1 MGAVVGIVA
10 GLIALLGLLVA
21 LGNAGYL
28 AMLNSAARKR
38 GLSGES
44 AALFVKE
51 RRGVAIGTTAVAALG
66 LLLTLGGS
74 VPVDV
79 LGAVLAAGG
88 GVAAKRALGRH
99 PRPVPRR
106 RLTPPRTSGF
116 WRSHTGPRARARFV
130 TWV

>member
-10 GLIALLGLLVA
+10 GLIALLGVLVA

-28 AMLNSAARKR
+28 AMLSSAARKR

-44 AALFVKE
+44 TALFVKE
-51 RRGVAIGTTAVAALG
+51 RKGVAVGTTAVALLG

-79 LGAVLAAGG
+79 LGAVLSAGG
-88 GVAAKRALGRH
+88 GLAAKRALDG
-99 PRPVPRR
+99 
-106 RLTPPRTSGF
+106 T
-116 WRSHTGPRARARFV
+116 RARFRNGV
-130 TWV
+130 

>member
-44 AALFVKE
+44 TALFVKE
-51 RRGVAIGTTAVAALG
+51 RSGVAVGT
-66 LLLTLGGS
+66 
-74 VPVDV
+74 
-79 LGAVLAAGG
+79 
-88 GVAAKRALGRH
+88 
-99 PRPVPRR
+99 RPSRR
-106 RLTPPRTSGF
+106 
-116 WRSHTGPRARARFV
+116 WACC
-130 TWV
+130 

>member
-21 LGNAGYL
+21 LGHAGYL

-38 GLSGES
+38 GISGEG

-51 RRGVAIGTTAVAALG
+51 RRGVAIGSTAVAELG

-88 GVAAKRALGRH
+88 GVAAKRALDGTRD
-99 PRPVPRR
+99 
-106 RLTPPRTSGF
+106 
-116 WRSHTGPRARARFV
+116 RFRGSA
-130 TWV
+130 

>member
-28 AMLNSAARKR
+28 VMLSSAARKR

-44 AALFVKE
+44 AALYVKE
-51 RRGVAIGTTAVAALG
+51 RRGVAVGTTGVALLG

-88 GVAAKRALGRH
+88 GLAAKRALDG
-99 PRPVPRR
+99 
-106 RLTPPRTSGF
+106 T
-116 WRSHTGPRARARFV
+116 RARFRSGV
-130 TWV
+130 

>member
-1 MGAVVGIVA
+1 M
-10 GLIALLGLLVA
+10 LIGLVA
-21 LGNAGYL
+21 IGEPLLAWIGPEFAAGYL

-38 GLSGES
+38 GMSGES
-44 AALFVKE
+44 VALFVKE

-88 GVAAKRALGRH
+88 GVAAKRALDGTRN
-99 PRPVPRR
+99 
-106 RLTPPRTSGF
+106 
-116 WRSHTGPRARARFV
+116 RFRGSA
-130 TWV
+130 

>member
-10 GLIALLGLLVA
+10 GLIALLGVLVA

-28 AMLNSAARKR
+28 AVLSSAARKR

-44 AALFVKE
+44 TALFVKE
-51 RRGVAIGTTAVAALG
+51 RKGVAVGTTAVALLG

-79 LGAVLAAGG
+79 LGAVLGAGG
-88 GVAAKRALGRH
+88 GLAAKRALDG
-99 PRPVPRR
+99 
-106 RLTPPRTSGF
+106 T
-116 WRSHTGPRARARFV
+116 RARFRNGV
-130 TWV
+130 

>member
-38 GLSGES
+38 GIAGES
-44 AALFVKE
+44 TALFVKE
-51 RRGVAIGTTAVAALG
+51 RRGVAAGTTAVAALG

-88 GVAAKRALGRH
+88 GVAAKRALDGTRN
-99 PRPVPRR
+99 
-106 RLTPPRTSGF
+106 
-116 WRSHTGPRARARFV
+116 RFRGSA
-130 TWV
+130 

>member
-38 GLSGES
+38 GISGES
-44 AALFVKE
+44 TALFVKE
-51 RRGVAIGTTAVAALG
+51 RRGVAVGTTAVAALG

-74 VPVDV
+74 VPIDV
-79 LGAVLAAGG
+79 VGALLAAGG
-88 GVAAKRALGRH
+88 GVGAKRALDGTRD
-99 PRPVPRR
+99 
-106 RLTPPRTSGF
+106 
-116 WRSHTGPRARARFV
+116 RFRGGA
-130 TWV
+130 

>member
-88 GVAAKRALGRH
+88 GVAAKRALDGTRGRF
-99 PRPVPRR
+99 RG
-106 RLTPPRTSGF
+106 S
-116 WRSHTGPRARARFV
+116 A
-130 TWV
+130 